1 MTGLPISLTICWAGD
16 SDDCMYGLSAL
27 DVIIL
32 LALAGG
38 AITGVMRGF
47 VQEVLSLGALIVALF
62 ALRILHQPA
71 TEWLTPTI
79 GTETGASVLAFA
91 LIMGVIWGG
100 GKFAAVQIGSRTR
113 SSLIGPVDRLL
124 GGGFG
129 LLKALLIASALFMLV
144 NLAYDV
150 VFSASAERPEWMSKS
165 RTYPL
170 MRATSAILSDVAA
183 ERIRDRADPPPTAP
197 LPDAPGG

>member
-144 NLAYDV
+144 NLAYDL
-150 VFSASAERPEWMSKS
+150 VFSADADRPTWMSDS

-183 ERIRDRADPPPTAP
+183 ERLKDRDEPMPNSPVPAT
-197 LPDAPGG
+197 PGV

>member
-1 MTGLPISLTICWAGD
+1 
-16 SDDCMYGLSAL
+16 MYGLTAL
-27 DVIIL
+27 DIIIL

-38 AITGVMRGF
+38 AITGFMRGF

-62 ALRILHQPA
+62 ALRLLHAPA
-71 TEWLTPTI
+71 TEMLTGTI

-91 LIMGVIWGG
+91 LIMGIIWGG
-100 GKFAAVQIGSRTR
+100 GKFVAVQIGSRTR

-150 VFSASAERPEWMSKS
+150 VFSASADRPEWMSKS

-183 ERIRDRADPPPTAP
+183 ERIKDRTDPPPAVP
-197 LPDAPGG
+197 VPESPGN